1 MTEKEFWDSLL
12 ESEHPLGKPEIEEAL
27 GKK

>member
-12 ESEHPLGKPEIEEAL
+12 ESEHPLGKADVEEAM